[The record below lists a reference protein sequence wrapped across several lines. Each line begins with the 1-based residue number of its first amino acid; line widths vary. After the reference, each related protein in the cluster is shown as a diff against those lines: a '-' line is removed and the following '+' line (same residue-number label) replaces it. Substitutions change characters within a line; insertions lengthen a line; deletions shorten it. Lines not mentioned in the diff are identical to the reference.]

1 LTEED
6 SGKPALGWLVS
17 KAAAALNLRLSR
29 AFADAG
35 IAISP
40 EQYGVLASASRR
52 PGSSQAELARALG
65 RDGPSLTRL
74 TDGLARLGLV
84 AREPREGD
92 RRAYRLV
99 VTSRGKDSLA
109 AAERIVAREE
119 RFLAGVL
126 AEGAVKATAEAM
138 SRIIASCSGA

>member
-1 LTEED
+1 MTEENV
-6 SGKPALGWLVS
+6 GRPALGGLIS

-29 AFADAG
+29 AFSDAG

-52 PGSSQAELARALG
+52 QGSSQADLARTLG
-65 RDGPSLTRL
+65 RDGPSMTRL
-74 TDGLARLGLV
+74 TDGLVRAGLV

-99 VTSRGKDSLA
+99 VTSRGKETLT
-109 AAERIVAREE
+109 AAERVVAREE
-119 RFLAGVL
+119 RFLAGAL
-126 AEGAVKATAEAM
+126 AEGAGKAAAEAM